1 MYERS
6 AIVLE
11 RYLSKIF
18 GQDNATG
25 IKANYNLYTDI
36 LKEMEKYQIVTDEE
50 EKVIEEFDAIAQ
62 KMQAIQKKQEMLCS
76 DNIEQEEERN
86 RLFNDFDQDPA
97 TIEKKL
103 SKIEKILEENAEE
116 QKQLRKEYIEFFSQF
131 TEKQK
136 IRNKCSKTRRTAE
149 TNHIRVLNETVE
161 KMELIDPEAMVR
173 VRQFMTIDNEDI
185 CQKLNKIM
193 LENGK
198 NEKIKF
204 NEEVIKKAVAT
215 RIDIA
220 KKEAECYLNSYD
232 KLKKLM
238 TEVDNDAVK
247 LAKYQKSQRDI
258 QIKLDFL
265 NTEKEYIVSFLD
277 NERMTAVGGEKNH
290 QQMMKDACE
299 KYDVDIRQINNL
311 YSLLLK
317 EMLGKATKKAY
328 NELYNSTYLTNI
340 EETEKSFNQEVNS
353 IKSNI
358 GTIINTNYWRIEGIK
373 NIYELFNKQV
383 QENFERDLTEFMPV
397 EEAKELRKSL
407 KTETNINED
416 EEDWFITNDEIEDES
431 REYEDED
438 EEDWIDSSDEDEE
451 ENEYEDEDEE
461 DDEEI
466 DDFEYDGF
474 EEEDE
479 ENDED
484 DDDWDDEDEDSG
496 EYEDEIEEDEEDD
509 DKFDL
514 EDEEPIFNSNEEKI
528 EESIPKSTRDSNDF
542 EAKLREKLASKNK
555 GKNKKNK
562 KFEEFAWDEEKDET
576 KKVKSRRKKAE
587 RMSENE
593 DNGIFNK
600 LFKGK

>member
-18 GQDNATG
+18 GQDNTTG

-86 RLFNDFDQDPA
+86 RLFNDFDQDPT

-116 QKQLRKEYIEFFSQF
+116 QKQLRQEYIELFSQF

-161 KMELIDPEAMVR
+161 KMELIDPEAMPR
-173 VRQFMTIDNEDI
+173 VRQFVAINNEDI

-220 KKEAECYLNSYD
+220 KKEAECYLSSYD

-238 TEVDNDAVK
+238 TEIDNDAVK
-247 LAKYQKSQRDI
+247 LAKYQKAQRDI

-265 NTEKEYIVSFLD
+265 DTEKEYIVSFLD

-353 IKSNI
+353 IKSNV

-373 NIYELFNKQV
+373 NIYEVFNKEV

-407 KTETNINED
+407 KTETTVNED
-416 EEDWFITNDEIEDES
+416 EEDWFITNDEIEDETS
-431 REYEDED
+431 EYED
-438 EEDWIDSSDEDEE
+438 EEDWLDSSDEDENI
-451 ENEYEDEDEE
+451 ENDEYEDEEE
-461 DDEEI
+461 NEEEI
-466 DDFEYDGF
+466 DDLEYDGF

-479 ENDED
+479 EDNDDDDED
-484 DDDWDDEDEDSG
+484 DEWDDE
-496 EYEDEIEEDEEDD
+496 EYEDETEEDD
-509 DKFDL
+509 DEEEDDEFDL
-514 EDEEPIFNSNEEKI
+514 EDEEPIFSSEKEKI
-528 EESIPKSTRDSNDF
+528 EENIPKSTRDSNDF

-555 GKNKKNK
+555 DKNKKEKGKNKK
-562 KFEEFAWDEEKDET
+562 
-576 KKVKSRRKKAE
+576 KKAE

-593 DNGIFNK
+593 NNGIFNK
-600 LFKGK
+600 LFKSK